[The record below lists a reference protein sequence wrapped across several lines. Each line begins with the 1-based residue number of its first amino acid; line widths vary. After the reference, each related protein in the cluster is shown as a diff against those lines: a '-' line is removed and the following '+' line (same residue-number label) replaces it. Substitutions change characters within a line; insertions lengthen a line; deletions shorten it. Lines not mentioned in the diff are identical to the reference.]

1 VEAGVEIDPVVV
13 LAEELRSTE
22 TALRHAVRRYEL
34 NQGQENGEA
43 VNSLLNSLKSI
54 YSDIAETMPT
64 SAMGASEMVRLAAQ
78 RLPFS
83 LSRYVSHFHEV
94 ADRLG
99 EGRREHADLVWL
111 RAMRA
116 ALKGGA
122 CGEQAMKAAPLLSL
136 AIAGASRPVVVF
148 RAFGE
153 LPVQEIAHLPH

>member
-1 VEAGVEIDPVVV
+1 MEIDPVVV
-13 LAEELRSTE
+13 LAEELRATE
-22 TALRHAVRRYEL
+22 SALRCAVQRYERD
-34 NQGQENGEA
+34 QAQENGEA
-43 VNSLLNSLKSI
+43 VNTLLTSLKSI
-54 YSDIAETMPT
+54 YRDIAETMPT

-83 LSRYVSHFHEV
+83 LSRYVSHFNEV

-122 CGEQAMKAAPLLSL
+122 CGEQGLKAAPLLSL
-136 AIAGASRPVVVF
+136 AIAGAARPVVVF
-148 RAFGE
+148 RSFGE
-153 LPVQEIAHLPH
+153 PPPDDLPSLAH

>member
-1 VEAGVEIDPVVV
+1 VKIDPVVV
-13 LAEELRSTE
+13 LAEELRATE
-22 TALRHAVRRYEL
+22 VALRHAVRRYEK
-34 NQGQENGEA
+34 NQAQENGEA
-43 VNSLLNSLKSI
+43 VNMLLDSLKGL
-54 YSDIAETMPT
+54 YRDIAETIPT

-83 LSRYVSHFHEV
+83 LSRYVGHFHEV

-116 ALKGGA
+116 ALRGGA
-122 CGEQAMKAAPLLSL
+122 CGEQGLKAAPLLSL

-153 LPVQEIAHLPH
+153 PPPDEIAHLPH

>member
-1 VEAGVEIDPVVV
+1 MEIDPVVV
-13 LAEELRSTE
+13 LAEELRATE
-22 TALRHAVRRYEL
+22 SALRNAVHRYEL
-34 NQGQENGEA
+34 DQAQENGEA
-43 VNSLLNSLKSI
+43 VNNLLAALKSL
-54 YSDIAETMPT
+54 YRDIGETIPT

-78 RLPFS
+78 RLPFA

-122 CGEQAMKAAPLLSL
+122 CGEQGLKAAPLLAL
-136 AIAGASRPVVVF
+136 AIAGAARPVVVF

-153 LPVQEIAHLPH
+153 PAPDDVRHLPH

>member
-1 VEAGVEIDPVVV
+1 MEIDPVVV
-13 LAEELRSTE
+13 LADELRATE
-22 TALRHAVRRYEL
+22 VALRQAVRRYEL
-34 NQGQENGEA
+34 DQAQENGEA
-43 VNSLLNSLKSI
+43 VNTLLASLRSI
-54 YSDIAETMPT
+54 YRDIAETRPT

-94 ADRLG
+94 ADRLS

-122 CGEQAMKAAPLLSL
+122 CGEQGAKAAPLLSL

-153 LPVQEIAHLPH
+153 PPPDDFQHLPH